1 MSSCPATKAVVFLV
15 FVPVLLMTNR
25 LGFNPRSCSKS
36 QVAPGEA
43 GMQDGGTETHRAGR
57 RCREEIRQPQQ
68 GMCQQPVQ
76 SPAGHTPGF
85 VAAGQSL
92 GMEALPAPK
101 PHGLECWGNVGH
113 LSPVQGVRQ
122 MKAGKGGLQTRRQEP
137 VTTAASPV
145 IKHHKVGQE
154 RCCAGVSP
162 RKRENRFLCGSHSG
176 GLNCYYKTTLAV
188 AAHIQLHWC
197 LQKINP
203 GLWREGKKMCTAG
216 AAAQGSHQLFA
227 KKQ

>member
-1 MSSCPATKAVVFLV
+1 
-15 FVPVLLMTNR
+15 
-25 LGFNPRSCSKS
+25 
-36 QVAPGEA
+36 
-43 GMQDGGTETHRAGR
+43 
-57 RCREEIRQPQQ
+57 
-68 GMCQQPVQ
+68 MCQQPAQ
-76 SPAGHTPGF
+76 SPAGYTPGI
-85 VAAGQSL
+85 VAAGQGL

-101 PHGLECWGNVGH
+101 PHGLECWGSVGH

-122 MKAGKGGLQTRRQEP
+122 VEAGNGDLQTRRQEL

-154 RCCAGVSP
+154 RCCAGESP

-176 GLNCYYKTTLAV
+176 GQNCCYKTTLTV

-203 GLWREGKKMCTAG
+203 GLWQEGKNMHGRGCCPGVSAALCKKTAG
-216 AAAQGSHQLFA
+216 QFDTQHWLLSVGR
-227 KKQ
+227 